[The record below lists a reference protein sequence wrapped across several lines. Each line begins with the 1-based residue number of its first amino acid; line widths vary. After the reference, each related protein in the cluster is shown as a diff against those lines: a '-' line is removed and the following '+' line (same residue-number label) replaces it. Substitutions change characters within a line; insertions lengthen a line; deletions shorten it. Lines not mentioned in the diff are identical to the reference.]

1 MQDRVPLYP
10 GRVKMTPVAG
20 QANTYD
26 MVRADDPTQ
35 AGTPLNKAT
44 FLKDATAALYGLG
57 TGAVPDDVLA
67 ALGKYK
73 QYWWRRRDNGHY
85 VLKET
90 SVESPRTVYMSYS
103 SVVTYTYGSSVTIN
117 QTDGTVTIDNPQ
129 TLTTKNAPNASV
141 FDPLIGSYY
150 ICDKTMQSPT
160 TSAEVML
167 ANTLYFI
174 PDGTTITNNG
184 EDYYLATAAMKISTE
199 KTTHGEW
206 EYLQSSNRNAYPD
219 SGEVPVSSV
228 WVEHRENN
236 SDTLLEYNQSYSY
249 ATEISIDQATG
260 EVSLVSPQTTT
271 ATNASSE
278 MSFIK
283 SKAPCYLKTSYDPSK
298 IYYVPAGATSG
309 TSYTYTLQGNGF
321 PVQFGSSG
329 NPHGMVV
336 TAVQKTISYEYE
348 YLGIPF
354 DNAVTAPK
362 IETGSYVGTGTY
374 GASNPSQITF
384 EFAPSWVIMLYVD
397 GRYPNQ
403 LHLTDYGAASFLPMD
418 AITTTYANTQAPSVQ
433 GYAANATYAKKSED
447 GKILYWYNTN
457 SARSQLNAAS
467 DKLFYIAFS

>member
-1 MQDRVPLYP
+1 MVDRIPLYP

-26 MVRADDPTQ
+26 MTRADDPTQ

-44 FLKDATAALYGLG
+44 LLKDATAALYGLG
-57 TGAVPDDVLA
+57 ESAVPDDVLA
-67 ALGKYK
+67 WIGAYNT
-73 QYWWRRRDNGHY
+73 YWWRRRKKPG
-85 VLKET
+85 
-90 SVESPRTVYMSYS
+90 EST
-103 SVVTYTYGSSVTIN
+103 
-117 QTDGTVTIDNPQ
+117 
-129 TLTTKNAPNASV
+129 
-141 FDPLIGSYY
+141 
-150 ICDKTMQSPT
+150 
-160 TSAEVML
+160 
-167 ANTLYFI
+167 
-174 PDGTTITNNG
+174 
-184 EDYYLATAAMKISTE
+184 
-199 KTTHGEW
+199 W
-206 EYLQSSNRNAYPD
+206 EYLHSTDRNAYPD

-249 ATEISIDQATG
+249 ATEISIDQVTG

-298 IYYVPAGATSG
+298 IYYVPAGATFG

-336 TAVQKTISYEYE
+336 TAVQETTSYEYE
-348 YLGIPF
+348 YLGIPL

-374 GASNPSQITF
+374 GSGNKNTLTLN
-384 EFAPSWVIMLYVD
+384 FAPLLLFITKTGTGDHYVNS
-397 GRYPNQ
+397 GYILCRNGGHSGQNGNIESAVNGNTVTWYSGISAQVQ
-403 LHLTDYGAASFLPMD
+403 LNTSG
-418 AITTTYANTQAPSVQ
+418 TTYA
-433 GYAANATYAKKSED
+433 
-447 GKILYWYNTN
+447 
-457 SARSQLNAAS
+457 
-467 DKLFYIAFS
+467 YIAIGKES